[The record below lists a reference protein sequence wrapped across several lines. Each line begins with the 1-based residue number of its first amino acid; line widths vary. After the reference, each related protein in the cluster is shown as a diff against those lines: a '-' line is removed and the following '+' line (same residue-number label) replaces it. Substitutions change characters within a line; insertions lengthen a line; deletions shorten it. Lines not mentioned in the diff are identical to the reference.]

1 MTLQEL
7 SRHLKLCEKLEQDE
21 EILAALRAKA
31 YPGAQQLDG
40 MPHASGVNDKTGYLG
55 AVIADMEASIKA
67 LRKDITAER
76 RVLQNYVD
84 SLRDERIRTII
95 QLRFICCMQWKE
107 VAYMMGRS
115 YTENK
120 VKVLFHSF
128 MKSNNL
134 D

>member
-7 SRHLKLCEKLEQDE
+7 SRHLKLREKLEQDE

-40 MPHASGVNDKTGYLG
+40 MPHASGVSDKTGYLG

-76 RVLQNYVD
+76 RILQNYVD

-107 VAYMMGRS
+107 VADAMGWAYNEESVRRLL
-115 YTENK
+115 YRFLREYR
-120 VKVLFHSF
+120 
-128 MKSNNL
+128 
-134 D
+134 

>member
-40 MPHASGVNDKTGYLG
+40 MPHASGVSDKTGYLG

-76 RVLQNYVD
+76 RILQNYVD

-107 VAYMMGRS
+107 VADAMGWAYNEESVRRLL
-115 YTENK
+115 YRFLREYR
-120 VKVLFHSF
+120 
-128 MKSNNL
+128 
-134 D
+134 